1 MTDSQNF
8 LSQVIVSR
16 SVLALLASGLAV
28 GSSLSLKAVATDVGS
43 RASIMP
49 SAELASPLGLQ
60 TPATDAAAEV
70 IAADTI
76 NAETINT
83 EIITTEYIA
92 QDVEGWPSLLNPL
105 PSPSEEESALDEAV
119 DVPTEF
125 LEADNIPPSIASM
138 VRRIDRAASNENLD
152 VVMGFYS
159 DELDHSDGL
168 DVKAL
173 KAMLK
178 EFWDTYDNLN
188 YSTQITDWAETD
200 AGFTTT
206 TVTTITGQADFS
218 SQPLIL
224 EATLESQQVIR
235 DRQIIEQ
242 TILAE
247 SSQIQLGQNPPSVDV
262 NLPDVVGI
270 GQTFFFDAVV
280 MEPIGESLL
289 MGTAFSDPV
298 SLDTYR
304 TVPALDVGVL
314 GAGGLFK
321 MGDASLS
328 PGQEWVSGLIF
339 REDGITGVSQRLR
352 VVNLSDL

>member
-1 MTDSQNF
+1 MTDSHNSELQ
-8 LSQVIVSR
+8 LTVSR
-16 SVLALLASGLAV
+16 FVFTLLASGLAV
-28 GSSLSLKAVATDVGS
+28 GSSLGLQAMAFDVTSAGVTSVGGTSKAPTEKL
-43 RASIMP
+43 P
-49 SAELASPLGLQ
+49 AELPSPIGEPPTLL
-60 TPATDAAAEV
+60 
-70 IAADTI
+70 
-76 NAETINT
+76 AETGDAGNVQ
-83 EIITTEYIA
+83 IA
-92 QDVEGWPSLLNPL
+92 QEIEGWPSLLNPL
-105 PSPSEEESALDEAV
+105 PSTSEAESTLDEAV
-119 DVPTEF
+119 DVLTEPTEA
-125 LEADNIPPSIASM
+125 ENIPSSIASM

-159 DELDHSDGL
+159 DDLQHSDGL
-168 DVKAL
+168 EKKDL
-173 KAMLK
+173 KAMLR
-178 EFWDTYDNLN
+178 EFWDTYDNLT
-188 YSTQITDWAETD
+188 YSTQITDWEETD
-200 AGFTTT
+200 TGFTTT

-218 SQPLIL
+218 SQPLTL
-224 EATLESQQVIR
+224 EATLESQQMIR
-235 DRQIIEQ
+235 DRQITEQ
-242 TILAE
+242 TVLEE
-247 SSQIQLGQNPPSVDV
+247 SSQIQLGQNPPSIDV

-270 GQTFFFDAVV
+270 GQTFFFDAIV

-298 SLDTYR
+298 SIDTYR